1 MTTQNGNR
9 YAKPEDL
16 TKFAWLSI
24 AAAIATIVLKMIA
37 AMITNSV
44 GLLSDAAESLVNLVA
59 AVVAL
64 ITLRIAIRPSDNDH
78 PYGHSKAEYFSAA
91 LEGIMIFVAALFI
104 IGSAISRLLHPVM
117 PESIGL
123 GLLINVVAGVVN
135 GVVALILYRSGKRHR
150 SATLLAD
157 SKHLFT
163 DVLTSIAVLLGVGLV
178 AIFKMPILDA
188 IVALLAGINIIF
200 MGIQIIKTAVDGLM
214 DAALP
219 DEVVEALNNILDK
232 HRVENHTDFHAV
244 RTREA
249 GNRRFMSLHVLVPG
263 EWSVKKGHDYVE
275 NLIDELVDQVPDLR
289 VQAHLE
295 PIGDPK
301 SYEDINDI

>member
-1 MTTQNGNR
+1 MNAPSSNR

-24 AAAIATIVLKMIA
+24 AAALTTIVLKLTA
-37 AMITNSV
+37 AMLTNSV

-59 AVVAL
+59 AVIAL
-64 ITLRIAIRPSDNDH
+64 ITLRIAIRPADDDH
-78 PYGHSKAEYFSAA
+78 PFGHSKAEYFSAA
-91 LEGIMIFVAALFI
+91 LEGVMIFVAAVFI
-104 IGSAISRLLHPVM
+104 IGSAIMRMFNPVM
-117 PESIGL
+117 PEQLGI
-123 GLLINVVAGVVN
+123 GLLINALAGVVN
-135 GVVALILYRSGKRHR
+135 GAVALILYRSGKKHR

-178 AIFKMPILDA
+178 AIFKMAILDA
-188 IVALLAGINIIF
+188 IVALLAGFNIIF
-200 MGIQIIKTAVDGLM
+200 MGIQIIKTAIDGLM
-214 DAALP
+214 DIALP
-219 DEVVEALNNILDK
+219 EEVVKNLESVLENRREKDK
-232 HRVENHTDFHAV
+232 TDFHAV

-249 GNRRFMSLHVLVPG
+249 GNRRFMNVHVLVPG
-263 EWSVKKGHDYVE
+263 EWSVKQGHDYVE
-275 NLIDELVDQVPDLR
+275 NLIDELVEQVPDLR

>member
-1 MTTQNGNR
+1 M
-9 YAKPEDL
+9 L
-16 TKFAWLSI
+16 
-24 AAAIATIVLKMIA
+24 
-37 AMITNSV
+37 TNSV

-59 AVVAL
+59 AVIAL
-64 ITLRIAIRPSDNDH
+64 ITLRIAIRPADDDH
-78 PYGHSKAEYFSAA
+78 PFGHSKAEYFSAA
-91 LEGIMIFVAALFI
+91 LEGVMIFVAAVFI
-104 IGSAISRLLHPVM
+104 IGSAIMRMFNPVM
-117 PESIGL
+117 PEQLGI
-123 GLLINVVAGVVN
+123 GLLINALAGVVN
-135 GVVALILYRSGKRHR
+135 GAVALILYRSGKKHR

-178 AIFKMPILDA
+178 AIFKMAILDA
-188 IVALLAGINIIF
+188 IVALLAGFNIIF
-200 MGIQIIKTAVDGLM
+200 MGIQIIKTAIDGLM
-214 DAALP
+214 DIALP
-219 DEVVEALNNILDK
+219 EEVVKNLESVLENRRKKDK
-232 HRVENHTDFHAV
+232 TDFHAV

-249 GNRRFMSLHVLVPG
+249 GNRRFMNVHVLVPG
-263 EWSVKKGHDYVE
+263 EWSVKQGHDYVE